1 MASQWEITSIPAK
14 KVMSEMLVLSYLLIV
29 WRAIYIVYTNKKKP
43 QKTRAIFANAFSR
56 FLTKK
61 TDISCFFRDFTRFFA
76 ILRVFGASIFQ

>member
-1 MASQWEITSIPAK
+1 
-14 KVMSEMLVLSYLLIV
+14 MSEMLVLSYLLIV

-61 TDISCFFRDFTRFFA
+61 TDISSFLRDFTRFFA
-76 ILRVFGASIFQ
+76 FLRVLGASNFH